1 MTMFSRA
8 TVDLQCSKIQI
19 FNHTAKLIDLPERVF
34 SADWLKSAR

>member
-8 TVDLQCSKIQI
+8 TVDLPCSKIQI